1 MSDTV
6 LTAYSPTGETTGS
19 IAVADEVFGIEPNT
33 HALYLALRR
42 ELANGRA
49 GTAKAKTRAEVRG
62 GGRKPWKQ
70 KGTGRARAGS
80 IRSPLWRGGGVI
92 FGPQPRDFS
101 INLPKK
107 LRRLAL
113 RSSLSAA
120 RSKFRVL
127 KDFSFLTAPKTRQM
141 AELLNKLSLSDQHVL
156 ILADYRSESNAHLRL
171 AARNLPRVTLRLP
184 ADLSIKDLLRVDA
197 VIADEAAVE
206 AINARYAAHV

>member
-1 MSDTV
+1 MSE
-6 LTAYSPTGETTGS
+6 TALNVYSPSGEVTGS
-19 IAVADEVFGIEPNT
+19 VQASDDVFGIEPHK

-42 ELANGRA
+42 ELANARSGS
-49 GTAKAKTRAEVRG
+49 AKTKTRAEVRG

-101 INLPKK
+101 IQLPKK
-107 LRRLAL
+107 VRRLAL

-120 RSKFRVL
+120 RAKFRVL

-141 AELLNKLSLSDQHVL
+141 ADLLKNLSLSDQRVL
-156 ILADYRSESNAHLRL
+156 ILADYRLEQNAHLKL
-171 AARNLPRVTLRLP
+171 AARNLPRVILRLP
-184 ADLSIKDLLRVDA
+184 ADLSVKDLLHADA
-197 VIADEAAVE
+197 VLADESAIQ
-206 AINARYAAHV
+206 AINQRYAAHV